1 MAQTKFLLD
10 ESALPGHWYN
20 VRADMPNPML
30 PILHPGTGAA
40 GRAGRSG
47 AALPDGADP
56 PGGQRRARDR
66 DSGGGA
72 RHLSHLAPDAAL
84 PRAPPG
90 AGGRDAVAHLLQVR
104 GHQPGRQPQ
113 AEHGRGAGLLQ
124 QARGPQAPLHRDRRG
139 PVGQRARVRLQAA
152 RPRVQGLH
160 GSRLV
165 RPEAVP
171 ALDDPD
177 VGRDDR
183 RQPVGGDERR
193 PHDPRRASRLD
204 RQPRHRDLGGGRGR
218 RRARGHGLLARQR
231 AQPRAAAPDRDR
243 PGGDRADG
251 ARGRVSRTSS
261 SAASAAA
268 RTSPGSR
275 SRSCARRSPGGRS
288 TSSPASRP
296 PARR

>member
-1 MAQTKFLLD
+1 MLRAMAQTKFLLD

-30 PILHPGTGAA
+30 PILHPGTGQPV
-40 GRAGRSG
+40 G
-47 AALPDGADP
+47 PDD
-56 PGGQRRARDR
+56 
-66 DSGGGA
+66 
-72 RHLSHLAPDAAL
+72 LAPLFPMELILQEVSDEPEIAIPEEVL
-84 PRAPPG
+84 DLYRLWRPTPLYRAHRLEQAVGTRSRIFYKYEGTSP
-90 AGGRDAVAHLLQVR
+90 AGSHKPNTAVAQAFYNKR
-104 GHQPGRQPQ
+104 EGRT
-113 AEHGRGAGLLQ
+113 
-124 QARGPQAPLHRDRRG
+124 APLDRDRRG

-218 RRARGHGLLARQR
+218 GRRATT
-231 AQPRAAAPDRDR
+231 R
-243 PGGDRADG
+243 PTR
-251 ARGRVSRTSS
+251 
-261 SAASAAA
+261 SAACSA
-268 RTSPGSR
+268 T
-275 SRSCARRSPGGRS
+275 CCC
-288 TSSPASRP
+288 TRP
-296 PARR
+296 